1 MEIDV
6 SQEIE
11 DILQDYSGK
20 VVEKLN
26 EVVDEQAKETV
37 KELKTTSP
45 KRKGKYARGWTV
57 KKTKDIS
64 GGVNAVVHNKRYYR
78 LTHLLE
84 NGHALR
90 GGTKRA
96 RAYPHI
102 AQVEEKTKTEFV
114 KKVREK
120 IESI

>member
-20 VVEKLN
+20 VIEKLN

-37 KELKTTSP
+37 KELKQTSP

-114 KKVREK
+114 KKVRVK

>member
-1 MEIDV
+1 MEIDI

-11 DILQDYSGK
+11 ELLEEYGSRVI
-20 VVEKLN
+20 EKLN
-26 EVVDEQAKETV
+26 EAVDEQAKDTV
-37 KELKTTSP
+37 KELKNTSP

-84 NGHALR
+84 NGHALK

-96 RAYPHI
+96 RAFPHI
-102 AQVEEKTKTEFV
+102 AQAEEMTKSKFLQ
-114 KKVREK
+114 RLRGK
-120 IESI
+120 IETI